1 VAVDYHLPRA
11 SNSST
16 TSLRPSF
23 SFIWLLIIQSKSQL
37 NLVRVRTIFFA
48 NPFAEIDHAWL
59 PLPLM
64 LFLDFRHCLI
74 EVPRLASLT
83 NQTGYATDDDEPLA
97 RKVTSRISMCPRNY
111 ERTTQ
116 EIKSAPKKPLTVIPL
131 RSLPLMQ
138 ASQILISEVALLI
151 PLVLFLVANLWRQI
165 TRALR

>member
-1 VAVDYHLPRA
+1 
-11 SNSST
+11 
-16 TSLRPSF
+16 
-23 SFIWLLIIQSKSQL
+23 
-37 NLVRVRTIFFA
+37 
-48 NPFAEIDHAWL
+48 
-59 PLPLM
+59 
-64 LFLDFRHCLI
+64 
-74 EVPRLASLT
+74 
-83 NQTGYATDDDEPLA
+83 
-97 RKVTSRISMCPRNY
+97 MCPRNY